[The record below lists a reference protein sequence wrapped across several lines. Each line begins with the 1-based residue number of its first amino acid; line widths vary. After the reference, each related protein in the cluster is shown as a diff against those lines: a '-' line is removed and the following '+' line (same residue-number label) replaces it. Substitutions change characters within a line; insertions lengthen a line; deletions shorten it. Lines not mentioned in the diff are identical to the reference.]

1 MTGALQGDILILDM
15 DARTATKQTAGKN
28 KEQSHTRVVIVP
40 KSKTQDPAWGAG
52 GKGTGEHANGSRQQ
66 DGDGK
71 RREESER

>member
-1 MTGALQGDILILDM
+1 M